1 MQKAPAPSR
10 SSNIPSTR
18 TSKRSATV
26 TVTKLFLVS
35 IAVFISLSLAVTYF
49 FTSASYAT
57 GHEDNI
63 AAFKSFAGP
72 FQEYKKLRQ
81 EWRPRLFS
89 NYLAG
94 LLMPR
99 GNDRKLFEYSVGL
112 WNAGFFLI
120 CCAAYIIFDHRNAVF
135 LIFGTF
141 ASLYYAF
148 SPLSESHI
156 YPWDMP
162 ALLFYVLMYCAY
174 KRSITALLAVLWVGT
189 GFKETVALGS
199 ILFLFWPGMTVPR
212 KLAYFFAGFVGCI
225 SVKLAIDLITGNPS
239 PLFTM
244 TFYNFGLL
252 NDVAETSR
260 GLSYNIRALSGVY
273 LNHPIFVNAGT
284 FVIFL
289 LLLPRDPDDWMWKT
303 IGVLFLGGILLFG
316 VVNEARVFFE
326 MIPIAL
332 WAIVK
337 KFPAQSVP

>member
-1 MQKAPAPSR
+1 MPKAPALSR

-18 TSKRSATV
+18 ASKQSFA
-26 TVTKLFLVS
+26 VTKLFLIS
-35 IAVFISLSLAVTYF
+35 IAVFISLSLSVTYF

-63 AAFKSFAGP
+63 AAFKSFAGT

-81 EWRPRLFS
+81 EWRPRLFA
-89 NYLAG
+89 NYFAG
-94 LLMPR
+94 LLMPS
-99 GNDRKLFEYSVGL
+99 GNDRRSFQYSVGL
-112 WNAGFFLI
+112 WNAGFFLL
-120 CCAAYIIFDHRNAVF
+120 CCAAYIVFDHRNAVF

-162 ALLFYVLMYCAY
+162 ALFFYILMYCAY
-174 KRSITALLAVLWVGT
+174 KRSITGLLAVLWIGT

-212 KLAYFFAGFVGCI
+212 KLAYFFSGLVGCI
-225 SVKLAIDLITGNPS
+225 SVKLAIDLLTGNPS

-252 NDVAETSR
+252 NEVAETSK
-260 GLSYNIRALSGVY
+260 GLFYNLKALSSAY
-273 LNHPIFVNAGT
+273 LNHPLFVNAGT

-289 LLLPRDPDDWMWKT
+289 LLLPRDLDDWMWK
-303 IGVLFLGGILLFG
+303 IVGVLFLAGILFCG

-332 WAIVK
+332 WAIIK